1 MGDLIE
7 LKVATALMKSEA
19 GFGRVRMD
27 SASFRRLNVQ
37 IGDVVE
43 IVGKRSA
50 VAKVMKGAI
59 DDEGKGLIRMDGIT
73 RSNAGVTVDESV
85 RVRKAETLPAEKI
98 IISPIGI
105 PAGKKISF
113 REGVDEIF
121 KNGLM
126 NRPVLRDNEIVVP
139 NIALMGNLIQFKV
152 ITTVP
157 VGIVVVDQKTEVT
170 IKEVADDKT
179 ASTFT
184 SQVSYE
190 DIGGLEEEL
199 KRIREMI
206 ELPIKHPELFD
217 RLGITA
223 PKGVLLYGPP
233 GTGKTLIAKAVAK
246 ESGASF
252 FSIQGPEIMGSYY
265 GQSEERLRNVFDK
278 AEDSAPSIVFID
290 EIDSIAPN
298 RNDVNG
304 EVERRVVAQL
314 LTLMDGLSGRGDVI
328 VIAATNREES
338 IDPALRRPGRFDRE
352 IEIGIPGR
360 DGRKDILA
368 VHLRSMPLDED
379 VSTDRLANLT
389 QGFVGADLAALAREA
404 AMKCLTRNLVNLDLD
419 KPIPQSTLISM
430 KVNMNDFMNALSEV
444 EPSGMREVIV
454 DIPKVG
460 WSDVGGFDSIKKE
473 IRETFIPTEER
484 KAFEHLGIKPPRG
497 VLLYG
502 PPGTGKTLIAKAVA
516 NESGSNFICVNGP
529 ELTSKWMGE
538 SEKAIR
544 QIFKRAKQM
553 APCIIF
559 FDEID
564 SITPKRGTRTENA
577 SIERMVN
584 QILTS
589 MDGIE
594 GLENVTVMA
603 ATNRPDMMDPALLRP
618 GRFDKMIL
626 VGKPDLES
634 RLRILEVHTKDM
646 PLINVDLIDIAEL
659 TDGYVG
665 ADLQAVC
672 REAGMT
678 AFHENPNAKYV
689 DRKHFMSAL
698 DIIKPS
704 VDPKIM
710 DEYYAMASEMMKRK
724 TNNDNIPFW
733 TVI

>member
-278 AEDSAPSIVFID
+278 AEDSTPSIVFID

-404 AMKCLTRNLVNLDLD
+404 AMKCLTRNLINLDLD

-564 SITPKRGTRTENA
+564 SITPKRGTRAENA

-672 REAGMT
+672 REAGMA

>member
-1 MGDLIE
+1 M
-7 LKVATALMKSEA
+7 
-19 GFGRVRMD
+19 
-27 SASFRRLNVQ
+27 
-37 IGDVVE
+37 
-43 IVGKRSA
+43 
-50 VAKVMKGAI
+50 
-59 DDEGKGLIRMDGIT
+59 
-73 RSNAGVTVDESV
+73 
-85 RVRKAETLPAEKI
+85 
-98 IISPIGI
+98 
-105 PAGKKISF
+105 
-113 REGVDEIF
+113 
-121 KNGLM
+121 
-126 NRPVLRDNEIVVP
+126 
-139 NIALMGNLIQFKV
+139 
-152 ITTVP
+152 
-157 VGIVVVDQKTEVT
+157 
-170 IKEVADDKT
+170 
-179 ASTFT
+179 
-184 SQVSYE
+184 
-190 DIGGLEEEL
+190 
-199 KRIREMI
+199 
-206 ELPIKHPELFD
+206 
-217 RLGITA
+217 
-223 PKGVLLYGPP
+223 
-233 GTGKTLIAKAVAK
+233 
-246 ESGASF
+246 
-252 FSIQGPEIMGSYY
+252 
-265 GQSEERLRNVFDK
+265 
-278 AEDSAPSIVFID
+278 FID

-564 SITPKRGTRTENA
+564 SITPKRGTRAENA

-626 VGKPDLES
+626 IGKPDLES

-672 REAGMT
+672 REAGMA

>member
-113 REGVDEIF
+113 REGVNEIF

-564 SITPKRGTRTENA
+564 SITPKRGTRAENA

-672 REAGMT
+672 REAGMA

>member
-85 RVRKAETLPAEKI
+85 RVRKAKTLPAEKI

-564 SITPKRGTRTENA
+564 SITPKRGTRAENA

-672 REAGMT
+672 REAGMA

>member
-170 IKEVADDKT
+170 IKEVTDDKT

-404 AMKCLTRNLVNLDLD
+404 AMKCLTRNLINLDLD

-564 SITPKRGTRTENA
+564 SITPKRGTRAENA

-672 REAGMT
+672 REAGMA

>member
-1 MGDLIE
+1 MGDLIK

-179 ASTFT
+179 TSTFT

-564 SITPKRGTRTENA
+564 SITPKRGTRAENA

-626 VGKPDLES
+626 IGKPDLES

-672 REAGMT
+672 REAGMA

-710 DEYYAMASEMMKRK
+710 DEYYTMASEMMKRK

>member
-170 IKEVADDKT
+170 IKEAADDKA

-564 SITPKRGTRTENA
+564 SITPKRGTRAENA

-594 GLENVTVMA
+594 GLEKVTVMA

-672 REAGMT
+672 REAGMA

>member
-179 ASTFT
+179 TSTFT

-404 AMKCLTRNLVNLDLD
+404 AMKCLTRNLINLDLD

-564 SITPKRGTRTENA
+564 SITPKRGTRAENA

-672 REAGMT
+672 REAGMA